1 LPAAKGW
8 EDVRAGHIREWI
20 VSLLDTRSDGYAN
33 NQYRSV
39 QQFFKWYAA
48 EEEVPNPMAGM
59 NPPVVPEQPVPVLR
73 KEQLAAL
80 LKACSGETF
89 VDRRDTAILYML
101 MDAGVRR
108 AEIADMLVDEIDL
121 DLRKPASGARAA
133 GTALSRSGA
142 RPLSPSTST

>member
-1 LPAAKGW
+1 
-8 EDVRAGHIREWI
+8 VRVGHIREWI